1 MKKRRTNKS
10 EKVIAELN
18 ILCDSKDGTI
28 YPMLI
33 IKDEQAFMAL
43 QNGDEITLPVL
54 KSVQ

>member
-43 QNGDEITLPVL
+43 QNGDEITLPVW

>member
-18 ILCDSKDGTI
+18 ILCDSKDDTI

-33 IKDEQAFMAL
+33 IKDKQAFMAL
-43 QNGDEITLPVL
+43 QNGDEITLPVW
-54 KSVQ
+54 KTVR

>member
-33 IKDEQAFMAL
+33 IKDKQAFMAL
-43 QNGDEITLPVL
+43 QNGDEITLPVW
-54 KSVQ
+54 KTVR